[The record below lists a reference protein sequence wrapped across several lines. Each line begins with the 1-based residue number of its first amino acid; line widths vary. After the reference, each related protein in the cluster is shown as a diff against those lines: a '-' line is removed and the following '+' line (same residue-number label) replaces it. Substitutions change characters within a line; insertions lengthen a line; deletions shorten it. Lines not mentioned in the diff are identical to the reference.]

1 MNTRTIMIFPEFHNM
16 DVIHFYRD
24 QYDPLSALVRPHIT
38 LVFPFQSNMSNN
50 RLDKHIKDKLMNIK
64 SFELILHGVSKR
76 PDELGNY
83 LFLDIIKGKEHIHE
97 IHERLY
103 SDQLEEYKKGCPYVP
118 HLTLGNLDSIDKL
131 NRAYLDVS
139 ICDETFKAVINTISV
154 EIIGPQG
161 ESLIISEHKLS
172 E

>member
-1 MNTRTIMIFPEFHNM
+1 MGISLVLSLGFSILLFFILPTALTSLVKKTITSN
-16 DVIHFYRD
+16 V
-24 QYDPLSALVRPHIT
+24 LV
-38 LVFPFQSNMSNN
+38 L
-50 RLDKHIKDKLMNIK
+50 NII
-64 SFELILHGVSKR
+64 E
-76 PDELGNY
+76 
-83 LFLDIIKGKEHIHE
+83 GKEHIHE

-103 SDQLEEYKKGCPYVP
+103 TDQLEEYKKGCPYVP